1 VGDDGARI
9 VRFRRRV
16 VPDSAGGFKLRLPKE
31 ERDILRSVGPGL
43 REMLVKRATAIEPG
57 EDEAIDRLF
66 PAAYPDDEERQAE
79 FRLLAHDQLLESHLG
94 ALAVLEETTD
104 ADRLDEDQLTAW
116 MRALNHI
123 RLVVGVNLGVTEDRD
138 EWPESLDDPRAPGF
152 VIYEYLTDLQGEII
166 EVLASR

>member
-1 VGDDGARI
+1 MI
-9 VRFRRRV
+9 RRRV
-16 VPDSAGGFKLRLPKE
+16 VRDRSGGFKLRIPAE

-43 REMLVKRATAIEPG
+43 RELLVDRATAIKPG
-57 EDEAIDRLF
+57 EDEAVDRLF
-66 PAAYPDDEERQAE
+66 PVAYPDDDERQAE

-104 ADRLDEDQLTAW
+104 ADHLDEDQLLAW

-123 RLVVGVNLGVTEDRD
+123 RLVIGVNLGVTEERE

-152 VIYEYLTDLQGEII
+152 VVYQYLTYLQGEII
-166 EVLASR
+166 EVLASA